1 MTDPATLLT
10 RAQLAPQ
17 AFCAHHE
24 ELLRLCGE
32 ILDCMQPAPRA
43 PLGGRGPVAS
53 ADHDRGASGRRAG
66 AKRAS
71 RQAVGAWMVDSA
83 TSRITADAAASRTD
97 AARLPRARL
106 SDALAHPEDAPLVA
120 MVRHAA
126 REPALASD
134 TLGANPQRHTA
145 LPAAHDEL
153 LALAMTR
160 KRGGRSSP
168 ACKPPPRGSRT
179 R

>member
-1 MTDPATLLT
+1 MTDPETLLT
-10 RAQLAPQ
+10 RAERASQ

-24 ELLRLCGE
+24 ELLRLGGE
-32 ILDCMQPAPRA
+32 ILDCMQPAHRLADVVQWLARITIEAHLDAVLA
-43 PLGGRGPVAS
+43 P
-53 ADHDRGASGRRAG
+53 
-66 AKRAS
+66 KRAS
-71 RQAVGAWMVDSA
+71 PQTDGAGMVDSA
-83 TSRITADAAASRTD
+83 TSRITADAAGSRTD
-97 AARLPRARL
+97 AARLARARL

-145 LPAAHDEL
+145 LTAAHDEL